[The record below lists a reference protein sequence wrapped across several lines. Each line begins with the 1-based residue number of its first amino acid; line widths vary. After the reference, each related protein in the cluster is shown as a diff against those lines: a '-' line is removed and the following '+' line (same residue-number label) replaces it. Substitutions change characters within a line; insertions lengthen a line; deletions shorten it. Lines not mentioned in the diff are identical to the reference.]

1 MPLQILGDH
10 LEEEEVGRIFKFF
23 AKPSVAAINI
33 IAGELKVGDT
43 IHIKGETTDFT
54 QSVDS
59 MEIDRVAVESV
70 TVGQGVGIKV
80 KDRVRANDVVYKVKG
95 EDPDSD

>member
-1 MPLQILGDH
+1 MEDR
-10 LEEEEVGRIFKFF
+10 EEIGVVFKYF
-23 AKPSVAAINI
+23 AKPQVAAINI
-33 IAGELKVGDT
+33 TAGELRVGDT

-54 QSVDS
+54 QIVDS

-80 KDRVRANDVVYKVKG
+80 KDRVRPNDVVYKIKV
-95 EDPDSD
+95 ESHDPE